1 MSIHSLL
8 KVDTFFT
15 NLYLKNSHQ
24 SKSRSSHLEVLCEK
38 DLLKNIAKVTGKQL
52 RWSLSLIK
60 FQAFRP
66 ATLLRKTQT
75 QVLSCEYC
83 KMFEQLS

>member
-52 RWSLSLIK
+52 RWSLSLYLNNYPEK
-60 FQAFRP
+60 H
-66 ATLLRKTQT
+66 LRKTT
-75 QVLSCEYC
+75 SANDC
-83 KMFEQLS
+83 